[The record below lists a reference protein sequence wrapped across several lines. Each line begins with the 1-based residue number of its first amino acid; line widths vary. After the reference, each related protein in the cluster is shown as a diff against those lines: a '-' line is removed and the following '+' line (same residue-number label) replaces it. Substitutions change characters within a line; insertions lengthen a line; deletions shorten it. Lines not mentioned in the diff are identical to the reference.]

1 MPAIFNPDDVGRCGA
16 STLRRPSV
24 YACVEGVGHETQS
37 ENKRS
42 VVDPVFC
49 IFLCLDEY
57 IRVPGRGDPVF
68 PEGAVPEWSGAADC
82 RKQHGGFQADIVCAA
97 AMPAGIGVPVLCG
110 SVSVFCNFYA
120 IDRLLLA
127 SSNSLNKLAPFFAI
141 VLAACF
147 LGERIGRRQA
157 VCMAVAFA
165 GSLFLIVPS
174 LDTRGLP
181 CLIALI
187 GAATSGGAFVSLRA
201 LQRVGILA
209 PSVIVFFFSL
219 TTTTIALVPSVLFWT
234 PMRAQQLLFLLLA
247 GMACAIGQF
256 ALTYAY
262 RYAAPREISL
272 CDCTQIVFSGILGFY
287 ILDQVPSGESLIAYV
302 LIVAASAMLL
312 CSREPMRTSG
322 AE

>member
-1 MPAIFNPDDVGRCGA
+1 MKLKAKTKGA
-16 STLRRPSV
+16 LLILFSAFSFAWMSTFVFLAGEIPFFQKALFRNGVALLIAGSSMVVSKRTLSV
-24 YACVEGVGHETQS
+24 
-37 ENKRS
+37 
-42 VVDPVFC
+42 P
-49 IFLCLDEY
+49 
-57 IRVPGRGDPVF
+57 PP
-68 PEGAVPEWSGAADC
+68 C
-82 RKQHGGFQADIVCAA
+82 RLALVSR
-97 AMPAGIGVPVLCG
+97 VLCG

-209 PSVIVFFFSL
+209 PSVIVFFF
-219 TTTTIALVPSVLFWT
+219 
-234 PMRAQQLLFLLLA
+234 
-247 GMACAIGQF
+247 
-256 ALTYAY
+256 
-262 RYAAPREISL
+262 
-272 CDCTQIVFSGILGFY
+272 
-287 ILDQVPSGESLIAYV
+287 
-302 LIVAASAMLL
+302 
-312 CSREPMRTSG
+312 
-322 AE
+322 

>member
-1 MPAIFNPDDVGRCGA
+1 MKLKAKTKGA
-16 STLRRPSV
+16 LLILFSAFSFAWMSTFVFLAGEIPFFQKALFRNGVALLIAGSSMVVSKRTLSVPPPCRRALVS
-24 YACVEGVGHETQS
+24 
-37 ENKRS
+37 R
-42 VVDPVFC
+42 
-49 IFLCLDEY
+49 
-57 IRVPGRGDPVF
+57 
-68 PEGAVPEWSGAADC
+68 
-82 RKQHGGFQADIVCAA
+82 
-97 AMPAGIGVPVLCG
+97 VLCG

>member
-1 MPAIFNPDDVGRCGA
+1 MFLAGEIPFFQKALFRNGVALLIAGSSMVVSKR
-16 STLRRPSV
+16 TLSV
-24 YACVEGVGHETQS
+24 
-37 ENKRS
+37 
-42 VVDPVFC
+42 P
-49 IFLCLDEY
+49 
-57 IRVPGRGDPVF
+57 PP
-68 PEGAVPEWSGAADC
+68 C
-82 RKQHGGFQADIVCAA
+82 RLALVSR
-97 AMPAGIGVPVLCG
+97 VLCG

>member
-1 MPAIFNPDDVGRCGA
+1 MKLKAKTKGA
-16 STLRRPSV
+16 LLILFSAFSFAWMSTFVFLAGEIPFFQKALFRNGVALLIAGSSMVFSKRTLSV
-24 YACVEGVGHETQS
+24 
-37 ENKRS
+37 
-42 VVDPVFC
+42 P
-49 IFLCLDEY
+49 
-57 IRVPGRGDPVF
+57 PP
-68 PEGAVPEWSGAADC
+68 C
-82 RKQHGGFQADIVCAA
+82 RLALVSR
-97 AMPAGIGVPVLCG
+97 VLCG

-147 LGERIGRRQA
+147 LGERIGR
-157 VCMAVAFA
+157 
-165 GSLFLIVPS
+165 
-174 LDTRGLP
+174 
-181 CLIALI
+181 
-187 GAATSGGAFVSLRA
+187 

>member
-1 MPAIFNPDDVGRCGA
+1 MKLKAKTKGA
-16 STLRRPSV
+16 LLILFSAFSFAWMSTFVFLAGEIPFFQKALFRNGVALLIAGSSMVVSKRTLSV
-24 YACVEGVGHETQS
+24 S
-37 ENKRS
+37 
-42 VVDPVFC
+42 P
-49 IFLCLDEY
+49 
-57 IRVPGRGDPVF
+57 P
-68 PEGAVPEWSGAADC
+68 C
-82 RKQHGGFQADIVCAA
+82 RLALVSR
-97 AMPAGIGVPVLCG
+97 VLCG